1 MTNMILISLDRVRE
15 RQYRLIIGEL
25 QYGDFM
31 SLARAKELGEHT
43 QSVLL
48 DLQEAGI
55 IAPDI
60 KIKWE
65 NNT

>member
-1 MTNMILISLDRVRE
+1 MTDTILISLDRVRD
-15 RQYRLIIGEL
+15 RQYRLVIGDL
-25 QYGDFM
+25 LYGDFM
-31 SLARAKELGEHT
+31 SLARGKELGEHT
-43 QSVLL
+43 FGVLT

-55 IAPDI
+55 IPAYF